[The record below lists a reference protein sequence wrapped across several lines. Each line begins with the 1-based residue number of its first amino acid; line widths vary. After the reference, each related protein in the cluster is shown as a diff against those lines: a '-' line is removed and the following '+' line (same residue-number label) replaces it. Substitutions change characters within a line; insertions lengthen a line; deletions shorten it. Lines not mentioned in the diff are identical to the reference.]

1 MKIYSIS
8 PTKAYL
14 CQNPQNRPLRVSAKR
29 LHPFFPLRHSFHDS
43 RPLHLLDR
51 LSAGALPGSGDGGGE
66 LPCPEVPVIPA
77 SCLPSWP
84 WLSRFGAALHR
95 GGDPNHSHRYR
106 GGGCV
111 PECAGENHTNPDR
124 SAVVGECRVSL
135 EPLRVQEATDFPAKI
150 LSDGLCHAPCKI
162 IRSQVISKIC
172 SSKERVTI
180 PCRFMM
186 VP

>member
-1 MKIYSIS
+1 MSRRSDFIRFSLSGIVFTILG
-8 PTKAYL
+8 PCIFWIAY
-14 CQNPQNRPLRVSAKR
+14 PLG
-29 LHPFFPLRHSFHDS
+29 PFL
-43 RPLHLLDR
+43 
-51 LSAGALPGSGDGGGE
+51 ALAMAE
-66 LPCPEVPVIPA
+66 A
-77 SCLPSWP
+77 SCHVLRY
-84 WLSRFGAALHR
+84 LSFRHLVFPRGHGFHVSVPRYIVAAIPTTLT
-95 GGDPNHSHRYR
+95 GI
-106 GGGCV
+106 V
-111 PECAGENHTNPDR
+111 VVAV